1 MTGIFPRRK
10 IAIVRTKG
18 SLTDPDVTVK
28 NVFMI
33 ADRY

>member
-18 SLTDPDVTVK
+18 SLIDPDVTVK

-33 ADRY
+33 ANSY

>member
-10 IAIVRTKG
+10 IAIVKTKG
-18 SLTDPDVTVK
+18 TLTDPDVKVK

-33 ADRY
+33 ANRC

>member
-10 IAIVRTKG
+10 IAIVKTKG
-18 SLTDPDVTVK
+18 TLTDPDVTVK

-33 ADRY
+33 ANRC

>member
-18 SLTDPDVTVK
+18 NFTDPDVTVK

-33 ADRY
+33 TNRY

>member
-1 MTGIFPRRK
+1 MTGIFPKRK

-33 ADRY
+33 TNRY